1 MSVWAVFLLGGL
13 ATFLIRFS
21 FIWALG
27 RVKVPPLLHRALRY
41 VPPAVL
47 SAIIFPEVLMTDGR
61 LDLALSNH
69 RMLAAGLAVGVAGWT
84 KKIVPTIAAGM
95 AALFAFRALLP

>member
-1 MSVWAVFLLGGL
+1 MSVWLVFALGGL

-27 RVKVPPLLHRALRY
+27 RVRIPPLLHRALRY

-47 SAIIFPEVLMTDGR
+47 SAIIFPEVLLSGGR
-61 LDLALSNH
+61 LDLAPSNH
-69 RMLAAGLAVGVAGWT
+69 RMLAAGVAVLVAASS
-84 KKIVPTIAAGM
+84 KKILPTIAIGM
-95 AALFAFRALLP
+95 AALFAFRAFL

>member
-1 MSVWAVFLLGGL
+1 MSVWGIFLLGGL

-27 RVKVPPLLHRALRY
+27 RVKVPSFLHRALRY

-47 SAIIFPEVLMTDGR
+47 SAIIFPEVLLSGGK
-61 LDLALSNH
+61 LDLAASNH
-69 RMLAAGLAVGVAGWT
+69 RMLAAGVAVGVAAYS
-84 KKIVPTIAAGM
+84 KKILPTIAAGM
-95 AALFAFRALLP
+95 AALFAFRALL